1 MVFATPARIKIKE
14 LYERYNAYTD
24 GYPTLGIFGNTRT
37 FDTDMNTLT
46 NEEIKR
52 YGRHLVLEEFGIN
65 GQQSLKRAR
74 VLVVGAGGLGSP
86 SLLYL
91 AAAGVGT
98 LGIADFDTV
107 DLSNLQRQVLFTTDD
122 IGRNKAI
129 AAAERLQ
136 RLNPTITLHTH
147 TTRITAANALELIA
161 AYDVVLDGTDNFPTR
176 YLLNDAC
183 VLLDKPLV
191 YGSILRFEGQL
202 AVFNWRY
209 ADGHYSANYRDL
221 FPVPPDPAS
230 VPNCEQAGVLGVLP
244 GMIGSMQA
252 NEVIKII
259 SGVGEPLAD
268 RLLLLE
274 STTMRQQV
282 IRIKPQGTRGSI
294 KHLLDY
300 DEFCG
305 ISADK
310 SKSLDVNNQ
319 EHTMKEVT
327 VQELKEM
334 IDSGADFQLI
344 DVREPHEF
352 DICNLQG
359 ELIPQAD
366 VPHSVNRISKDK
378 KVVIHCR
385 SGARSGNMVQWLE
398 KNHGFTNLYNLQG
411 GILAWAREIDPEM
424 PTY

>member
-14 LYERYNAYTD
+14 LYKRCNAYTD
-24 GYPTLGIFGNTRT
+24 GYPALGIFSNTRT

-122 IGRNKAI
+122 IGRNKAM

-366 VPHSVNRISKDK
+366 VPHSVDRISKDK

>member
-1 MVFATPARIKIKE
+1 
-14 LYERYNAYTD
+14 
-24 GYPTLGIFGNTRT
+24 
-37 FDTDMNTLT
+37 MNTLT

-65 GQQSLKRAR
+65 GQQSLKGAK

-107 DLSNLQRQVLFTTDD
+107 DLSNLQRQVLFTTED
-122 IGRNKAI
+122 IGRNKAM

-147 TTRITAANALELIA
+147 TTRITAANALELIT

-191 YGSILRFEGQL
+191 YGSILRFEGQV
-202 AVFNWRY
+202 AVFNWQY

-282 IRIKPQGTRGSI
+282 IRIKPQGTRNSI

-310 SKSLDVNNQ
+310 SKSLNVNNQ

-366 VPHSVNRISKDK
+366 VPHSVDRISKDK

-411 GILAWAREIDPEM
+411 GILAWARDIDPEM